1 MRAALWLLALFGV
14 AVAIALFA
22 GNNQGTV
29 TLYWPPYRID
39 LSLNLSLL
47 VLAAV
52 FITLHAALRALGG
65 LLALPAEARRWR
77 LQQKERAMHLALLD
91 GLTHAMAGR
100 FLRARKAAGQALAKE
115 QALQEA
121 GAPVPHG
128 PQLRSLAHLVA
139 ADSAHALQ
147 DRTQR
152 DQHLQLGLEPN
163 LLRGTAT
170 QQELHEGLL
179 IRAARWRLDE
189 RDAPASLEQLNALPQ
204 GAGRRTI
211 ALRIKLKAARLA
223 GHTLEALET
232 ARLLA
237 KHRAFSAHAA
247 HSIVRGLASEL
258 LRSAHD
264 PAQLTQVWQGLEQAE
279 RNMPELA
286 LQAAQRLGQLGG
298 HPAQVREWLLPVW
311 ERWTGASGAPGTSP
325 GLYEQQALQLV
336 QTLEAGLDAD
346 ADAWLAR
353 IEAAREANPREP
365 RLQYLA
371 GVACLQHQLW
381 GKAQQLLGQCHPQLQ
396 DPALRTRALC
406 HLATLAEQRGDAQ
419 AAAQAWK
426 QAALAR

>member
-47 VLAAV
+47 LLAAV
-52 FITLHAALRALGG
+52 FVTLHAALRALGL

-77 LQQKERAMHLALLD
+77 LQQKERAMHHALLD
-91 GLTHAMAGR
+91 GLTHVMAGR
-100 FLRARKAAGQALAKE
+100 YLRARKAAGLALAKE

-128 PQLRSLAHLVA
+128 PQLRTLAHVVA

-152 DQHLQLGLEPN
+152 DQHLALGLEPN
-163 LLRGTAT
+163 RLRAT
-170 QQELHEGLL
+170 PTEQELHDGLL

-189 RDAPASLEQLNALPQ
+189 RDAPAALEQLRDLPQ
-204 GAGRRTI
+204 GPGRRTI

-223 GHTLEALET
+223 GQTLSALET

-237 KHRAFSAHAA
+237 KHRAFSHHAA

-258 LRSAHD
+258 LRQAHD
-264 PAQLTQVWQGLEQAE
+264 PAQLSQVWHSLETSE
-279 RNMPELA
+279 RAMPELT
-286 LQAAQRLGQLGG
+286 LEAAQRLNQLGG
-298 HPAQVREWLLPVW
+298 SKAQVREWLLPIW
-311 ERWTGASGAPGTSP
+311 ERWVAPGPSQEV
-325 GLYEQQALQLV
+325 GQLDDALVLKLV
-336 QTLEAGLDAD
+336 QVLEGALDAT

-353 IEAAREANPREP
+353 IEAAREANPRDL

-371 GVACLQHQLW
+371 GVACLQRQLW
-381 GKAQQLLGQCHPQLQ
+381 GKAQQLLGQCQAQLQ
-396 DPALRTRALC
+396 DSDLHAQALC
-406 HLATLAEQRGDAQ
+406 HLATLAEQRGDAE

-426 QAALAR
+426 QAALLR

>member
-47 VLAAV
+47 ILAGV

-77 LQQKERAMHLALLD
+77 LQQKERAMHLALLE
-91 GLTHAMAGR
+91 GLTHVMAGR
-100 FLRARKAAGQALAKE
+100 YLRARKAAGLALAKE
-115 QALQEA
+115 QALQDA

-128 PQLRSLAHLVA
+128 PQLRTLAHVIA

-152 DQHLQLGLEPN
+152 DQHLQLGLKPN
-163 LLRGTAT
+163 LMREHPT
-170 QQELHEGLL
+170 QQALHEGLL
-179 IRAARWRLDE
+179 IRAARWHLDE
-189 RDAPASLEQLNALPQ
+189 RDAPAALDQIRALPQ

-211 ALRIKLKAARLA
+211 TLRIKLKAARLA
-223 GHTLEALET
+223 GQTLDALET

-247 HSIVRGLASEL
+247 HSIVRGLAGEL
-258 LRSAHD
+258 LRQAHD
-264 PAQLTQVWQGLEQAE
+264 TAQLVQAWHGLEASE
-279 RNMPELA
+279 RAMPSLA
-286 LQAAQRLGQLGG
+286 LEAAQRLSQLGG
-298 HPAQVREWLLPVW
+298 AKAQAREWLLPVW
-311 ERWTGASGAPGTSP
+311 ERWVSSPSAQEPG
-325 GLYEQQALQLV
+325 GLDDGLV
-336 QTLEAGLDAD
+336 QKLVETLEGTLDTD
-346 ADAWLAR
+346 ADAWLGR
-353 IEAAREANPREP
+353 IESAREARPYEP

-371 GVACLQHQLW
+371 GVACLQRQLW

-396 DPALRTRALC
+396 DAPLRRRALC
-406 HLATLAEQRGDAQ
+406 HLATLAEQRGDAE
-419 AAAQAWK
+419 AAGQAWK
-426 QAALAR
+426 EAALVR